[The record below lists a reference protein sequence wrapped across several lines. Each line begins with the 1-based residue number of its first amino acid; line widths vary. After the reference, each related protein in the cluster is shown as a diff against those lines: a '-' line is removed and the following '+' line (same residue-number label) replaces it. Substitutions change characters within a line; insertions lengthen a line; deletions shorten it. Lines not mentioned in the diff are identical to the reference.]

1 MGGATSE
8 AAKAAKNA
16 AFSGCVTAM
25 SGGTINDGCVS
36 LILSKVLGMS
46 VVLGGMAFKVPQ
58 IIKIHKNK
66 SVAGVSVSQ
75 YCLELVVSAI
85 TLSFNYHLQAPFS
98 TYGESA
104 FILAQNILIVL
115 QIRHYGQISMGTFLP
130 AVAAYIAVVAFLF
143 SDAGRDMELQVPQCD
158 LQLGLSSCKLSSAR
172 LQHCLQAI
180 STLVMIASR
189 IPTINSNFQTK
200 EVSNLSIVTWGLNFA
215 GASIRV
221 FTTLRELPDERV
233 LLAAFI
239 ISAVLSLIIILQIT
253 AYGGK
258 KKDKVKG
265 KGKKE

>member
-66 SVAGVSVSQ
+66 SVAGVSV
-75 YCLELVVSAI
+75 
-85 TLSFNYHLQAPFS
+85 
-98 TYGESA
+98 
-104 FILAQNILIVL
+104 IVL

-233 LLAAFI
+233 LLV
-239 ISAVLSLIIILQIT
+239 VLSLIIILQIT